1 VSSRSRAP
9 RGSRSVAR
17 ALLGCALIALV
28 PELVGADPA
37 PRVDATAGENPAYGA
52 AEARP
57 TEEPGSL
64 PIYLTPEER
73 TRLHEIGATH
83 RSTAPPPGP
92 VRNCAEWEPV
102 IGVLIR
108 YPLGLPWDLIRDY
121 ADHTTVYC
129 LVSSSLEST
138 AASNFAAN
146 GVDMSNVEFL
156 VMGTNSIWTRDYGPW
171 FVFDGDDELGIA
183 DHVYNRPRPLDDQVN
198 WNLGPIFGI
207 NVFGHDLIHTGGNYM
222 TDGHGIAWSSDLVT
236 EENDDLSVSE
246 IEAVMADYLGIHT
259 YHVMPRISVS
269 GIHHIDTWAKL
280 VDEETVVV
288 KEVSSGHP
296 DYDECEE
303 TAQIFATQTNC
314 YGRPYDVIRV
324 YCPSIGGSNVAAY
337 TNSLI
342 LNDRVYVPVFN
353 ISGDDEAIAVYE
365 AMMPGYDIVD
375 YDGSWLS
382 DDAIHCRGKGIMDP
396 GMLYLDHDPIQGA
409 VVGEGDVRM
418 VAYVKSHADEGLD
431 ESSVELRWRVEGAP
445 SFASLAMSRVAATDS
460 FEVMLPEQSVFTTV
474 EYYVTAAD
482 ASAGPRVS
490 SRPWVAPDA
499 FYAFEF
505 GPGVVGVDEA
515 SPSAGV
521 MAALSRNPFR
531 TGTRVLLGTD
541 APATVRVYGADGR
554 ELRVLEAATGAG
566 SLHWDG
572 REATGR
578 MVPPGVYFLA
588 VERGGSRQL
597 LRAVRV
603 P

>member
-1 VSSRSRAP
+1 MLLRRPLTLRSFRRA
-9 RGSRSVAR
+9 
-17 ALLGCALIALV
+17 ALGAAGLLALT
-28 PELVGADPA
+28 
-37 PRVDATAGENPAYGA
+37 ATAGIAQGPAGTIPGEDA
-52 AEARP
+52 GRLASAEAHP
-57 TEEPGSL
+57 TDEPGSL

-83 RSTAPPPGP
+83 RGTAPPPGP

-129 LVSSSLEST
+129 LVSSSLESS
-138 AASNFAAN
+138 AASNFTAN

-171 FVFDGDDELGIA
+171 FVFDGNDELGIS

-198 WNLGPIFGI
+198 WNLGPIFGV
-207 NVFGHDLIHTGGNYM
+207 NVFGHDLLHTGGNYM

-259 YHVMPRISVS
+259 YHVMPRISSS

-280 VDEETVVV
+280 LDEETVIV

-296 DYDECEE
+296 DYEECEE
-303 TAQIFATQTNC
+303 TAQIFSTLTNC
-314 YGRPYDVIRV
+314 YGRPFDVMRV

-337 TNSLI
+337 TNGI
-342 LNDRVYVPVFN
+342 VLNDRMYVPVFN
-353 ISGDDEAIAVYE
+353 ISADDEALATFE
-365 AMMPGYDIVD
+365 AAMPGYDIVG
-375 YDGSWLS
+375 YDGSWLT

-409 VVGEGDVRM
+409 VVGEGDVRV

-431 ESSVELRWRVEGAP
+431 ESSVELRWRIEGAP
-445 SFASLAMSRVAATDS
+445 SFGSLAMTRVAVTDS
-460 FEVMLPEQSVFTTV
+460 FEVMLPEQSPFTTV

-482 ASAGPRVS
+482 ASSGPRVS

-505 GPGVVGVDEA
+505 GPGVVGVDETLPGS
-515 SPSAGV
+515 SPGV
-521 MAALSRNPFR
+521 ALTANPFR
-531 TGTRVLLGTD
+531 TGTRVLLGDT
-541 APATVRVYGADGR
+541 AAATVRIYGADGR
-554 ELRVLEAATGAG
+554 ELRTLEAAAGAG
-566 SLHWDG
+566 SLAWDG
-572 REATGR
+572 RDATGR
-578 MVPPGVYFLA
+578 TVPPGVYFLA
-588 VERGGSRQL
+588 VERDTSRQI